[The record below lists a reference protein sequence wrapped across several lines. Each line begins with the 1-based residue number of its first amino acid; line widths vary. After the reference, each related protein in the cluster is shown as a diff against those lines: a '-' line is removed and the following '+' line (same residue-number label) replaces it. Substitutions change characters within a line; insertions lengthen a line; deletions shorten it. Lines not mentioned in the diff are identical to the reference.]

1 MIVINSV
8 IIKKKPD
15 EFVTN
20 INDAFEHLIEE
31 EL

>member
-15 EFVTN
+15 VFVTN
-20 INDAFEHLIEE
+20 ITDDFEHLIKE
-31 EL
+31 

>member
-15 EFVTN
+15 VFVTN
-20 INDAFEHLIEE
+20 INDAFEHLIE
-31 EL
+31 